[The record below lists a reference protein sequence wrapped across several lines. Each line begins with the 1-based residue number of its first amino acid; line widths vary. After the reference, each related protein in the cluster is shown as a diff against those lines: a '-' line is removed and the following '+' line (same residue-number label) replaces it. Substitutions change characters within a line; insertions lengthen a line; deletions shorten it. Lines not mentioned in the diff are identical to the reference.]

1 MPYNVFLHS
10 ALVQSRKV
18 DTRKESRIRE
28 AINYYSIECTVAL
41 LISFLINVCVTAVFA
56 KGFHGSEVARNIG
69 LENAGNFLQEKYGGK
84 IFPILYIWGIG
95 LLASGQSS
103 TIAGTYAG
111 QFIMGGFLNLRLK
124 KWVRALITRSCA
136 IVPTIVVALFF
147 DTGEATMDILNE
159 WLNVLQAIQIPF
171 ALIPLLTLV
180 SKEQVM
186 GTFRIGRVTEVVTW
200 VVVAFLISI
209 NGYLLLSFLSAEVHG
224 TLMTSIL
231 CAALAMYVSFVIYL
245 ILQGSSLHSRLA
257 LAVRKSFSSSTG
269 NSVVF
274 RFRNQVTG
282 SNLLH
287 PRENNAS
294 CLSGL
299 AGCANGSCVIWD
311 FETRGVAKELRDKAC
326 VAPITSV
333 CWSKYGHYL
342 LASATDK
349 SLTLWNVMNGEKIT
363 HITLQQ
369 TTLHARLHP
378 GSCTPSL
385 CLACPLSSAPI
396 LVDLNNGSSTVLPVS
411 VTDNTNGNAVSHPR
425 NKFSDGSLP
434 FTPTAATFDKH
445 GDLIYLGNS
454 KGEILI
460 VDSNN
465 IRVNALIPIPGGSV
479 VKDIVFSRNGQY
491 LLTNSNDRVIRVY
504 ENLLPTKGAAKEL
517 EIMSDTNDKFPRI
530 EKLKEV
536 GTKCLRL
543 SREFQDA
550 VTKIQW
556 KAPCFSGDGEWVIGA
571 SASKG
576 EHKLYIWD
584 RAGHL
589 VKILEGP
596 KEALIDLAWH
606 PLRPLVV
613 SVSVAGL
620 VYIWAKDYTE
630 NWSAFAPDFK
640 ELEENEEYVEREDEF
655 DLMPESE
662 KVKELVINQDE
673 EVDILTVEKDSAFSD
688 SDASQEEL
696 CFLPAVPL
704 PDVPEQQD
712 KCLGSSLKLGDSN
725 HTGSLFSVEAAQN
738 GQAILPASSPFEVV
752 GNSTPEEAV
761 GTAGLKRKRKPSAKG
776 MELQAEK
783 GRKPQTKNKASG
795 KLSKPK
801 SRSGDGIDTNGS
813 VLEDDVTDE
822 YL

>member
-1 MPYNVFLHS
+1 MNAP
-10 ALVQSRKV
+10 
-18 DTRKESRIRE
+18 I
-28 AINYYSIECTVAL
+28 IEVN
-41 LISFLINVCVTAVFA
+41 LIFWVVLGVWMGEDPLQGDFP
-56 KGFHGSEVARNIG
+56 EVI
-69 LENAGNFLQEKYGGK
+69 EEFLQHGNMKCIAFNRRGT
-84 IFPILYIWGIG
+84 
-95 LLASGQSS
+95 LLA
-103 TIAGTYAG
+103 
-111 QFIMGGFLNLRLK
+111 
-124 KWVRALITRSCA
+124 
-136 IVPTIVVALFF
+136 
-147 DTGEATMDILNE
+147 
-159 WLNVLQAIQIPF
+159 
-171 ALIPLLTLV
+171 
-180 SKEQVM
+180 
-186 GTFRIGRVTEVVTW
+186 
-200 VVVAFLISI
+200 
-209 NGYLLLSFLSAEVHG
+209 
-224 TLMTSIL
+224 
-231 CAALAMYVSFVIYL
+231 
-245 ILQGSSLHSRLA
+245 
-257 LAVRKSFSSSTG
+257 
-269 NSVVF
+269 
-274 RFRNQVTG
+274 
-282 SNLLH
+282 
-287 PRENNAS
+287 
-294 CLSGL
+294 

-349 SLTLWNVMNGEKIT
+349 SLTLWNVVNGEKIT

-396 LVDLNNGSSTVLPVS
+396 LVDLNNGTSTVLPVS

-425 NKFSDGSLP
+425 NKFSDSSLP

-460 VDSNN
+460 VDPKNV
-465 IRVNALIPIPGGSV
+465 RVNALIPIPGGSV

-504 ENLLPTKGAAKEL
+504 ESLLPTKGAAKEL
-517 EIMSDTNDKFPRI
+517 EIMSDTDDKFPRI

-696 CFLPAVPL
+696 CFLPAVPF
-704 PDVPEQQD
+704 PDPEQQD

-725 HTGSLFSVEAAQN
+725 HTGSPFSVEAAQN
-738 GQAILPASSPFEVV
+738 GQAILPASSPLEVV

-761 GTAGLKRKRKPSAKG
+761 GTAGMKRKRKPSAKG

-783 GRKPQTKNKASG
+783 GRKPQTKNKSSG
-795 KLSKPK
+795 KTSKPR